1 MGFAFQIK
9 REKLENGNWLRRPK
23 GEAVVCGNVPD
34 KDPNVQ
40 LNQER
45 RALRRSFVLPVLHE
59 ANKTAR

>member
-1 MGFAFQIK
+1 MATGFADLK
-9 REKLENGNWLRRPK
+9 ERPSCA
-23 GEAVVCGNVPD
+23 GTYQT